1 MLLCMAFQKS
11 RLTLSNNDVHIW
23 RVFLDQPATCVRQ
36 LALELSADEQDRARC
51 FYFEQ
56 ARTRFIVA
64 RGFLRRILS
73 YYLGIE
79 PGQLQFRYGDYGKP
93 ALAESS
99 NAGSLRFNLSHSH
112 ELALYAVTLGREVGI
127 DIEHM
132 RHIPEVEQLV
142 ERFFSAQEIAAFRAL
157 HPNER
162 YEAFF
167 KLWTRK
173 EAYLKVTGAGLS
185 LPPHRFVV
193 SLNEPARLLNAA
205 GKPQEAARWSLQD
218 LRSVPGY
225 AAALAVEGARYQLA
239 YYQY

>member
-112 ELALYAVTLGREVGI
+112 ELA
-127 DIEHM
+127 
-132 RHIPEVEQLV
+132 
-142 ERFFSAQEIAAFRAL
+142 AFRAL

-193 SLNEPARLLNAA
+193 SLNEPAQLLNAA

-239 YYQY
+239 YY